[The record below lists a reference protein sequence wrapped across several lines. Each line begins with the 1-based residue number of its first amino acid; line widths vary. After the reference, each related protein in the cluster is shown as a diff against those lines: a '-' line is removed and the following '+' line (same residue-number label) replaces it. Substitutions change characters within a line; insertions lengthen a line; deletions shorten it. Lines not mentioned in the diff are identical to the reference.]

1 MYNLYVHICVLDVCV
16 CYVCT
21 TYLFVYKHLC
31 DGIGIH
37 RTLCV
42 VKNNLWINILCL
54 FLVRNGISLVVFCWL
69 CYSGWPR
76 SSQKPSSLCFSSCS
90 RSTGST
96 DARICVWLVSDLI
109 CQVTTP
115 AQHPSLVSVTVVNT
129 MMKMQLEKKIIY
141 SFLEF
146 VVLHRKAPRQ
156 EFKGGAAVGD
166 CGRILLTGLYLGSL
180 SATFSRQPSSN
191 GFYYSVLSPLIR
203 ISSF

>member
-129 MMKMQLEKKIIY
+129 MMKMQLEKKNNL
-141 SFLEF
+141 FLFRVCSPSQKSTKARIQGRGCSWRLWKDTANWF
-146 VVLHRKAPRQ
+146 VSRL
-156 EFKGGAAVGD
+156 
-166 CGRILLTGLYLGSL
+166 
-180 SATFSRQPSSN
+180 TFSYI
-191 GFYYSVLSPLIR
+191 F
-203 ISSF
+203 